1 MASLFDYDDSESE
14 EESTE
19 ANAVTAAGPSDPA
32 TETSL
37 DSAKYFSLVMVKD
50 RKTEMYVKFA
60 KVMVIFQYLKLKHNG
75 NILKHLAEKFKTTG
89 YIISDST
96 FSEHTLTPYDP
107 ENTDA
112 YYSYFKER
120 CKEGC
125 KNGANLIVIAPS
137 MTNMHQNE
145 YYLYLA
151 QKTQYVVLVVPP
163 LVTENYPS
171 DHGQAKSFLDINVK
185 IKSSNNFQHLFC
197 AWFLH
202 EKDSVE
208 LRNEAELYVRDCF
221 ENSIDFKD
229 YFSKICSVEDFRT
242 HYNLHH
248 KRQDLAYCMTAMFR
262 SIIDTHAY
270 FREES
275 VQKFYGKM
283 AKLFI
288 VGFIVSPHMIAA
300 RVKLTQEQKKL
311 WKLPNDL
318 EESCP
323 ISVYPSEL
331 IEKSK
336 VKQDVEVT
344 LSSSKCNRTLT
355 YSGQTIHA
363 PTESILPYFRGRSC
377 HIVLGRVTDAPI
389 RNADYDVQYAVYRET
404 NAIKSNADFHDD
416 DIGRSIVRRIGRYW
430 FVYLKETLCVEGFF
444 TSYVKAENYDIRRV

>member
-1 MASLFDYDDSESE
+1 MASLFDYEDSECE

-19 ANAVTAAGPSDPA
+19 ASAATAAG
-32 TETSL
+32 SL
-37 DSAKYFSLVMVKD
+37 DTDKYFSLVMVKD

-60 KVMVIFQYLKLKHNG
+60 KVMVIFQYVKQEHTG
-75 NILKHLAEKFKTTG
+75 NILKHVTEKFKTTA
-89 YIISDST
+89 YVISDST
-96 FSEHTLTPYDP
+96 FIQHTLTSFDP
-107 ENTDA
+107 ENTNA
-112 YYSYFKER
+112 YYKYFKER

-125 KNGANLIVIAPS
+125 ENGANLIVIAPS

-163 LVTENYPS
+163 LVTESYVS
-171 DHGQAKSFLDINVK
+171 DYGQAKSFREINVRV
-185 IKSSNNFQHLFC
+185 KSLNHFQHLFC

-221 ENSIDFKD
+221 ENSIDFRS

-248 KRQDLAYCMTAMFR
+248 KRQDLAYCMTTMFR

-270 FREES
+270 FKEEN
-275 VQKFYGKM
+275 VEKFYGKM

-300 RVKLTQEQKKL
+300 RVKLTQEQKEL

-318 EESCP
+318 KESCNVL
-323 ISVYPSEL
+323 VYPSEL
-331 IEKSK
+331 LEKSK
-336 VKQDVEVT
+336 VKQDDKVN

-355 YSGQTIHA
+355 YSGQTTHA
-363 PTESILPYFRGRSC
+363 PTESILPYFKGRSC
-377 HIVLGRVTDAPI
+377 HIVLGRVTDAPV
-389 RNADYDVQYAVYRET
+389 RNVDYDVYFAVNRET
-404 NAIKSNADFHDD
+404 NAVKNNADLEDD

-430 FVYLKETLCVEGFF
+430 FIYLKETLCVEGFF